1 MATKYATIPYGNKCC
16 PRIMAQLLIELH
28 VVTAAAGHMSMVAMS
43 VTRKQNS
50 TVALNGKLLREQR
63 EQLTGKQAEN
73 SE

>member
-1 MATKYATIPYGNKCC
+1 MV
-16 PRIMAQLLIELH
+16 QLLVELH

-50 TVALNGKLLREQR
+50 TVALNSKLLREQR